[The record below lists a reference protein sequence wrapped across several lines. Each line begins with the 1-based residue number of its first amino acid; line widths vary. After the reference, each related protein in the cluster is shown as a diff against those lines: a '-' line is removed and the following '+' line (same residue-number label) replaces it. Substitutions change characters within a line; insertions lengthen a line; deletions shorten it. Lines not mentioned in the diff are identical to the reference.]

1 MNKLL
6 VVSLQ
11 AVDRIHHAI
20 YNALESLL
28 NCNKFLVLTF
38 LFTTSCAKAWDQS
51 GASLQNSEMLYFL

>member
-11 AVDRIHHAI
+11 AVHRIHHAI

-38 LFTTSCAKAWDQS
+38 LFTTSCAKSWDQS
-51 GASLQNSEMLYFL
+51 VHKLAEF